1 MKPDMIF
8 SQAESEKIFFTSDT
22 HFDHENIINFCKR
35 PYSNIEE
42 MNTELIKN
50 WNNTVPKDS
59 TVFHLGDFSFGGFQK
74 WKSIRDKLNGKI
86 ILILGNHDMKNLQ
99 LSSEALFDKVYQ
111 QMQIII
117 GGRRVILNHYP
128 LLCYAGTYRVEDNL
142 VYALS
147 GHTHISNILSK
158 NTGKDFDRMNNMM
171 PTQYDV
177 GVDFNNFAP
186 ISWKEVNEKIGFQVK
201 NKYNLSYWI
210 K

>member
-1 MKPDMIF
+1 MKPDIIF
-8 SQAESEKIFFTSDT
+8 SQSESEKVFFTSDT

-50 WNNTVPKDS
+50 WNNTVPKDGI
-59 TVFHLGDFSFGGFQK
+59 VFHLGDFSFGGFQK
-74 WKSIRDKLNGKI
+74 WKAIRDKLNGKI
-86 ILILGNHDMKNLQ
+86 ILILGNHDIKNFQ
-99 LSSEALFDKVYQ
+99 LSSKSLFDKVSQ

-117 GGRRVILNHYP
+117 GGRRVILNHYL

-158 NTGKDFDRMNNMM
+158 NTGKDFERMNNMM

-177 GVDFNNFAP
+177 GIDFNDFAP
-186 ISWKEVNEKIGFQVK
+186 ISWEKVNEKISFQIK
-201 NKYNLSYWI
+201 NKYNLTYWI